1 MEETRSLVATRA
13 PSIGVHLVKAD
24 LAALDSL
31 ADIFS
36 ETVKHASSEKHRHVM
51 LVHNA
56 GSTGD
61 LSKSIAE
68 QRDPK
73 TVQDHMAAN
82 FTSMFTLTAL
92 FLSHFRSGN
101 RTVLEMNS
109 LLHKK
114 FMHST
119 SLYSAAK
126 AARIAFMGS
135 LAVENPDVRVLS
147 YCPGPCDTD
156 MFRGVQHAT
165 YSSET
170 KASFDAMA
178 KVVLS
183 CPQSISKLMQVLREN
198 RFENGSCVDYF
209 DT

>member
-1 MEETRSLVATRA
+1 MAKRA

-24 LAALDSL
+24 MAALDSL
-31 ADIFS
+31 EQVFS
-36 ETVKHASSEKHRHVM
+36 EAAKHASSEKHRHVM

-56 GSTGD
+56 GTTGD
-61 LSKSIAE
+61 LSTPIAE

-73 TVQDHMAAN
+73 VVQDYMAVN
-82 FTSMFTLTAL
+82 FTSVCTLTAL
-92 FLSHFRSGN
+92 FLSHFRGGN
-101 RTVLEMNS
+101 RTVMETNS

-114 FMHST
+114 YMHSM

-126 AARIAFMGS
+126 AARRAFMGS

-156 MFRGVQHAT
+156 MFRGIPCAT

-170 KASFDAMA
+170 KASFEAMS
-178 KVVLS
+178 KSVLT
-183 CPQSISKLMQVLREN
+183 CEQSISKLVGILREN
-198 RFENGSCVDYF
+198 SFENGACVDYF
-209 DT
+209 DRV